1 MATSQISYCT
11 ERELMDVYP
20 AITEFDNKTKISGW
34 TATGTTNLYKAYNT
48 GLISVLFF
56 DGIEGTAV
64 SDDPNA
70 DYEFRYSASNDSV
83 EAFISTANPIDML
96 MEAGDDYSSF
106 VTRMMKKASRIIEGR
121 IAYRVQDEIHKDREG
136 NYPTII
142 VHATALQAVILLLK
156 ANDPNMEDIAPL
168 KEELDEIIEGI
179 ISGTIKL
186 GLVNSD
192 SSKGIIRQVSV
203 DSATDLFPVQLRGNY
218 TGTGYELLKVK
229 IESGEAGVIGTAKMT
244 VTGKST
250 TSLKAD
256 VLVDSDTITGD
267 FQTLGVGTLDI
278 RWSGDDVSSAT
289 TTNNDE
295 WEIELWG
302 SALESS
308 VTTSGAIKMTRI

>member
-20 AITEFDNKTKISGW
+20 SITEFDNKTKISGW
-34 TATGTTNLYKAYNT
+34 TTTGTTNLYKAYNT

-83 EAFISTANPIDML
+83 EAFISTASPLDML

-267 FQTLGVGTLDI
+267 FQTLGVGTLYI

>member
-20 AITEFDNKTKISGW
+20 SITEFDNKTKISGW
-34 TATGTTNLYKAYNT
+34 TTTGTTNLYKAYNT

-267 FQTLGVGTLDI
+267 FQTLGVGTLYI

>member
-106 VTRMMKKASRIIEGR
+106 VTRMMKKAARIIEGR

-267 FQTLGVGTLDI
+267 FQTLGVGTLYI

>member
-1 MATSQISYCT
+1 MASSDISYVT
-11 ERELMDVYP
+11 ERDIIDVYP
-20 AITEFDNKTKISGW
+20 SVVDFDTKKKITGW
-34 TATGTTNLYKAYNT
+34 VSTGTTHFYKAYNT
-48 GLISVLFF
+48 GLITVLFF

-64 SDDPNA
+64 GDDPNA
-70 DYEFRYSASNDSV
+70 DYEFRYSAGNDSV
-83 EAFISTANPIDML
+83 EAYISTGNPIDML
-96 MEAGDDYSSF
+96 MEAGDDHSTLIS
-106 VTRMMKKASRIIEGR
+106 RISKKASRIIEGR

-136 NYPTII
+136 NYPAII
-142 VHATALQAVILLLK
+142 VHATALQTIIMLLK

-203 DSATDLFPVQLRGNY
+203 NASSDLFPVQLRGHY
-218 TGTGYELLKVK
+218 TGSGYELLKVK

-250 TSLKAD
+250 TTLKSD

-267 FQTLGVGTLDI
+267 FQTLGVGTLYI
-278 RWSGDDVSSAT
+278 RWSGDDVTTA
-289 TTNNDE
+289 TTNNNDE
-295 WEIELWG
+295 YEIELWG

-308 VTTSGAIKMTRI
+308 VTSSGSIKMTRI

>member
-20 AITEFDNKTKISGW
+20 AITEFDDKTKISGW

-267 FQTLGVGTLDI
+267 FQTLGVGTLYI

>member
-267 FQTLGVGTLDI
+267 FQTLGVGTLYI
-278 RWSGDDVSSAT
+278 RWSWDDVTSAT

>member
-34 TATGTTNLYKAYNT
+34 TTTGTTNLYKAYNT

-168 KEELDEIIEGI
+168 KVELDEIIEGI

-267 FQTLGVGTLDI
+267 FQTLGVGTLYI

>member
-34 TATGTTNLYKAYNT
+34 TTTGTTNLYKAYNT

-267 FQTLGVGTLDI
+267 FQTLGVGTLYI

-308 VTTSGAIKMTRI
+308 VTTSGAIKMTRR

>member
-34 TATGTTNLYKAYNT
+34 TTTGTTNLYKAYNT

-267 FQTLGVGTLDI
+267 FQTLGVGTLYI

>member
-34 TATGTTNLYKAYNT
+34 TTTGTTNLYKAYNT

-83 EAFISTANPIDML
+83 EAFISTASPLDML

-267 FQTLGVGTLDI
+267 FQTLGVGTLYI